1 MKVDPRISQMEAD
14 YGRSALKGEYLA
26 AVYAE
31 CME

>member
-14 YGRSALKGEYLA
+14 YGRSALKSEYIA
-26 AVYAE
+26 TDYAE